1 LTQRSRPLCRK
12 RGAQFRAGKIKVRG
26 KYWDAVAPAGAHVEP
41 GAKVRITAIN
51 GLQVAVK
58 PDSSGE

>member
-1 LTQRSRPLCRK
+1 LTQRSRPRCGK

-41 GAKVRITAIN
+41 GAKVSITAIN
-51 GLQVAVK
+51 GLQLAR
-58 PDSSGE
+58 